1 MTLDRRVTLYEP
13 TTTVNNSGQV
23 KRSFASAGVFYAQ
36 EVIPETG
43 TVGSES
49 FVNDQMQSQYMIT
62 WRMRYQTAVTA
73 DWKIGYGGKYYDIIA
88 ITPEGRKRFI
98 LVKSKLRDNGQL

>member
-23 KRSFASAGVFYAQ
+23 KRSYASAGTFYAM

-43 TVGSES
+43 TIGSES
-49 FVNDQMQSQYMIT
+49 FVNDQMQSQYMVT
-62 WRMRYQTAVTA
+62 WRLRYQTAITA
-73 DWKIGYGGKYYDIIA
+73 DWKVENGGKYYDIIA
-88 ITPEGRKRFI
+88 VTPEGRKRFI
-98 LVKSKLRDNGQL
+98 LVKTKLRDNGTI

>member
-43 TVGSES
+43 TIGSET

>member
-13 TTTVNNSGQV
+13 TTSVNASGQV
-23 KRSFASAGVFYAQ
+23 KRSFTSAGDFYAH
-36 EVIPETG
+36 EVIPQTG

-49 FVNDQMQSQYMIT
+49 FINDQMQSQYFIT
-62 WRMRYQTAVTA
+62 WRMRYQTAITA
-73 DWKIGYGGKYYDIIA
+73 DWKVGYNGKYYDIIA
-88 ITPEGRKRFI
+88 VTPEGRKRFI

>member
-23 KRSFASAGVFYAQ
+23 KRSFTSAGDFYAQ
-36 EVIPETG
+36 EVIPQTG
-43 TVGSES
+43 TVGTEI
-49 FVNDQMQSQYMIT
+49 FANDQMQSQYYVT
-62 WRMRYQTAVTA
+62 WRMRYQTTVTA
-73 DWKIGYGGKYYDIIA
+73 DWKLEYNSKSYDIIA

-98 LVKSKLRDNGQL
+98 LVKTKLRDNGTI

>member
-43 TVGSES
+43 TIGSES